1 MKIASNYILL
11 KKMSQNYTFGIKLYM
26 SHNLTFSNVYSK
38 IIHMNTIAYLK
49 EVYGYDNPIILKNIR
64 IGGLSKTALR
74 QQLSRAYKKGE
85 ISRYSNGVYFID
97 SKTISP
103 ILGIHLI
110 KVGFEDYIESKYIK
124 NKNCYASE
132 LFINGYY
139 SGQTF
144 LNMMGISQQVPAR
157 KEITTNNT
165 SSKKREIY
173 LNGRYVILRK
183 SRTEI
188 NFQNWKI
195 LQFLDMFHFLSDDDF
210 IKNKKRIVNYIKN
223 NKFTKN
229 QLTKYIS
236 LYSIKTQ
243 KMIFETEVFYAFN

>member
-1 MKIASNYILL
+1 
-11 KKMSQNYTFGIKLYM
+11 
-26 SHNLTFSNVYSK
+26 
-38 IIHMNTIAYLK
+38 MNTIAYLK
-49 EVYGYDNPIILKNIR
+49 EVYGYDNPIILKDLR

-74 QQLSRAYKKGE
+74 QQLSRAYKRGE
-85 ISRYSNGVYFID
+85 INRYSKGVYFND

-103 ILGIHLI
+103 LTGM
-110 KVGFEDYIESKYIK
+110 KVVKIGFEDYIESKYIK
-124 NKNCYASE
+124 DMNSLVPDLTIK
-132 LFINGYY
+132 GYY

-144 LNMMGISQQVPAR
+144 LNMIGISQQVPAR

-173 LNGRYVILRK
+173 LNGRYAILRK

-210 IKNKKRIVNYIKN
+210 IDNKEILVNYIKF

-229 QLTKYIS
+229 ELVKYIS

-243 KMIFETEVFYAFN
+243 KRIFETEIFYAFN